1 MSRSLPSN
9 PCCPPSTT
17 PCDPAVLCP
26 DLSGVPAADR
36 RFLVGIAVMIP
47 LTLALWAVLAVVV
60 WWIFL

>member
-1 MSRSLPSN
+1 
-9 PCCPPSTT
+9 
-17 PCDPAVLCP
+17 
-26 DLSGVPAADR
+26 VPAADR